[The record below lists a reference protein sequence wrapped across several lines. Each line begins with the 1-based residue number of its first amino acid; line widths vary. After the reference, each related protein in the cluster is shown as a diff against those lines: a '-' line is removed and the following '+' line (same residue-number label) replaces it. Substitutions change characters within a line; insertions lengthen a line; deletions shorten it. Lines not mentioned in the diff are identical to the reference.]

1 MPKFFKNNYMQL
13 VALCPVVF
21 LAAFLVCSPAIVFAT
36 SPSPVES
43 VRSASVTIQGKINDA
58 VIAGERHFIVTA
70 STIIL
75 DANGNK
81 IALSE
86 LPIPCNGE
94 IEYQLRMDEEPI
106 CLRIIL
112 SNR

>member
-1 MPKFFKNNYMQL
+1 MRKFFKNQVMQR

-21 LAAFLVCSPAIVFAT
+21 LAAFLACSPAIVFAT
-36 SPSPVES
+36 SSSSVGS
-43 VRSASVTIQGKINDA
+43 VRSGSVTIQGKSNDA
-58 VIAGERHFIVTA
+58 VIAGERHFIVTE
-70 STIIL
+70 STTIL

-94 IEYQLRMDEEPI
+94 IEYQLRMDEDPL